1 MTGVKLME
9 VGMGSWTLLAPPQPS
24 VICRDPLKEDIP
36 ASKDIHHIHHLV
48 RHQMICPV
56 SMVLLLNVWFL
67 GWQGASL
74 IFVLDQASM
83 RMLDFLQEV
92 YRLLY
97 CIDNPVFQ
105 PSLIANRL
113 FPVCVAIQ
121 TDTDRRLT
129 CRLLKCKRL

>member
-1 MTGVKLME
+1 MAR
-9 VGMGSWTLLAPPQPS
+9 S
-24 VICRDPLKEDIP
+24 
-36 ASKDIHHIHHLV
+36 
-48 RHQMICPV
+48 
-56 SMVLLLNVWFL
+56 
-67 GWQGASL
+67 SL
-74 IFVLDQASM
+74 IFVSDQASM

-121 TDTDRRLT
+121 TDTDRR
-129 CRLLKCKRL
+129 